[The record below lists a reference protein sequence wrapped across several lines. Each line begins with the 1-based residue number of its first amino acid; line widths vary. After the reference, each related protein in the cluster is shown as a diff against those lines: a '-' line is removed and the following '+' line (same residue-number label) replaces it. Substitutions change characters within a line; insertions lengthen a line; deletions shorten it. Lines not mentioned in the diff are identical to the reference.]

1 MTLKPPPTWLPPWIA
16 IALALSACAHPA
28 PAPSPEITLT
38 QADRTPAADP
48 PIPNLAP
55 PVPVADGPAERAAL
69 MAAVILP
76 LMAFSL
82 EQEAAIAA
90 ERQRAAAIIAK
101 VDAAAAQ
108 SRASS
113 Q

>member
-1 MTLKPPPTWLPPWIA
+1 
-16 IALALSACAHPA
+16 
-28 PAPSPEITLT
+28 
-38 QADRTPAADP
+38 
-48 PIPNLAP
+48 
-55 PVPVADGPAERAAL
+55 